1 MPTLPTLSA
10 FGVGLGVGALC
21 TTTALR
27 SFFIS
32 DSFGAGDCPHPATP
46 PGRGVGGRVRRSGV
60 SVDQAAVLSFCS
72 GVRPPSDP
80 WGRTLKELLGAG
92 AQR

>member
-1 MPTLPTLSA
+1 MPTLPTLFA
-10 FGVGLGVGALC
+10 VGPGLGFDALC

-27 SFFIS
+27 GFFIS

-72 GVRPPSDP
+72 GVMTPSDP
-80 WGRTLKELLGAG
+80 WCRILEELLKAD
-92 AQR
+92 AQH